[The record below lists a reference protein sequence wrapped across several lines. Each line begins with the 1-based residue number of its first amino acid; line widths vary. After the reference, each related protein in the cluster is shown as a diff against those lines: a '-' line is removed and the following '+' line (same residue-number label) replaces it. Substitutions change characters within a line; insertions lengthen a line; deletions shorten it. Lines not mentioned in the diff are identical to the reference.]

1 MERNMRTWT
10 KLKRVRAKKKMKNP
24 IKEVKYDG
32 KVNKEQIFILGMK
45 ACMDAE

>member
-24 IKEVKYDG
+24 TKEKLNTMAKLTKNKYSY
-32 KVNKEQIFILGMK
+32 LG
-45 ACMDAE
+45 